1 MYVAQAILTRRIPLM
16 IKLFIGA
23 CAATAMLS
31 GGCAHGV
38 DDSPTERSFR
48 DVEARTAWTR
58 GGTESDTALLAP
70 IALVADAKRVYA
82 LDPKG
87 NRVVALSAA
96 DGSLAWMAGGEGAGP
111 REFREP
117 SAVALSPLDEVIVAD
132 PTNDRLAVLDRQGE
146 FRGSV
151 PLRGIGYPV
160 SLCPLADS
168 SIVLTL
174 LITDSLPIVRIARSG
189 AVLQRFRL
197 PWTDLRDASALAV
210 QSEITAFPDGQGCML
225 ALALGRGFAALR
237 GGRFGPP
244 HKYVE
249 LMELPVPVK
258 GEMNGRPM
266 ERLTKEQSAARDAFV
281 VGDSLIVP
289 FGGTTNDAGR
299 IEDVY
304 DARNGRYL
312 YTHRLPFW
320 SARTA
325 LAGRRSYH
333 LMTVEGYPAIRAVDR
348 S

>member
-1 MYVAQAILTRRIPLM
+1 MTKPV
-16 IKLFIGA
+16 FSA
-23 CAATAMLS
+23 CALAALLVYT
-31 GGCAHGV
+31 GCGLRG
-38 DDSPTERSFR
+38 DDPGTGQHTVRNFR
-48 DVEARTAWTR
+48 DVQARTAWTR
-58 GGTESDTALLAP
+58 GGTESDTTLLAP
-70 IALVADAKRVYA
+70 VALIADARNVYA
-82 LDPKG
+82 LDAAG
-87 NRVVALSAA
+87 SRVVALSAV
-96 DGSLAWMAGGEGAGP
+96 DGSTAWTAGRTGSGP
-111 REFREP
+111 REFRAP
-117 SAVALSPLDEVIVAD
+117 SALALSPLDEIIVAD
-132 PTNDRLAVLDRQGE
+132 PTNDRLAVLDREGE

-168 SIVLTL
+168 TIVVTILT
-174 LITDSLPIVRIARSG
+174 TAGFPVVRLARSG

-197 PWTDLRDASALAV
+197 PWTDLHDAAALTV

-225 ALALGRGFAALR
+225 ALGLGRGFAALR

-249 LMELPVPVK
+249 LMELPVPEK

-266 ERLTKEQSAARDAFV
+266 ERLSKEQSAARDAFV

-289 FGGTTNDAGR
+289 FGGESDEAGR

-304 DARNGRYL
+304 DARSGQYL

-325 LAGRRSYH
+325 LAGQRSYH
-333 LMTVEGYPAIRAVDR
+333 LSKIDGYPAIRAVDR